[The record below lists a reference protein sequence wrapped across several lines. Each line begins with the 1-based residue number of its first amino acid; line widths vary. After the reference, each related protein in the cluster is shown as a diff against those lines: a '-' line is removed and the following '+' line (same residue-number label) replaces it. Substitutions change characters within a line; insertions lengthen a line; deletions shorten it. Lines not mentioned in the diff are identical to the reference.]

1 MVKCSENPLPHILA
15 LWGSEPVELA
25 VCDMEEVMKLLQGTS
40 LQTNKLEHVFDLLT
54 EMKSVLE
61 IIEQPDGKYLI
72 RNIYNGRQENE

>member
-1 MVKCSENPLPHILA
+1 MAKCLENPLPHILA
-15 LWGSEPVELA
+15 LWDNDPVELA
-25 VCDMEEVMKLLQGTS
+25 VCDMNEVMELLKGTS
-40 LQTNKLEHVFDLLT
+40 LETDKLENVFDLLM